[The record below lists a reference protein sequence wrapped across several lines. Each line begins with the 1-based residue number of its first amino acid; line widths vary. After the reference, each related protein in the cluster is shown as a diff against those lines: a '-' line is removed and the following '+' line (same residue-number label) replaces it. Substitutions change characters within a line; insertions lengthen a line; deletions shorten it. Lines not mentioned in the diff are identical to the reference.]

1 MTGIASG
8 SGPVR
13 ILICV
18 LLLAAG
24 LLLLAGCTALSP
36 SGGAAPIPTPT
47 PVPTGLQSKIVHVTG
62 NDRGTLLLIGRTTCP
77 WCMKEKE
84 LFANLSI
91 DYYWVDMNI
100 LDEAETAQVIDSI
113 RVCGQTGSVPIL
125 VINGEKC
132 IIGFQEDQIRKAL
145 A

>member
-8 SGPVR
+8 SGQVR
-13 ILICV
+13 ILICI
-18 LLLAAG
+18 LFLAAG

-47 PVPTGLQSKIVHVTG
+47 PVPTGLQSKIVHVSG